1 MLKLPFLFFFIR
13 IFGRRKSALPKY
25 DPPGYA
31 KRQVSIL
38 PIFLLLVSSKDKT
51 NLCSAKASLFFKTTI
66 TMF

>member
-38 PIFLLLVSSKDKT
+38 PIFFFFPNMLH
-51 NLCSAKASLFFKTTI
+51 CSQEIILNFAES
-66 TMF
+66 